1 MNLQDFNEDHL
12 DHEVR
17 MAKSELIELAKNSME
32 LIKLM
37 NQYASEERGIPGW
50 VASKITKAQDYINS
64 AHRSLTY
71 DAMDDGVISDA
82 VDSPYAVG
90 MAQAMKSTG
99 DTPPLKKSTIKKA
112 HKIAKAVAKDQ

>member
-1 MNLQDFNEDHL
+1 MNINDFNEDHL

-32 LIKLM
+32 LIKLL

-64 AHRSLTY
+64 AHRSLAY
-71 DAMDDGVISDA
+71 DAAEDGVISEKPQ
-82 VDSPYAVG
+82 SPYAIG

-112 HKIAKAVAKDQ
+112 HKIAKAIEKDQ

>member
-1 MNLQDFNEDHL
+1 
-12 DHEVR
+12 

-32 LIKLM
+32 LIKLL

-71 DAMDDGVISDA
+71 DAMDDGQISEKA
-82 VDSPYAVG
+82 QSPYAVG

-99 DTPPLKKSTIKKA
+99 DKPPLKKSTIRKA
-112 HKIAKAVAKDQ
+112 HKIAKAVEKDQ

>member
-1 MNLQDFNEDHL
+1 MNVNDFNEDHL

-32 LIKLM
+32 LIKLL

-64 AHRSLTY
+64 AHRSLSY
-71 DAMDDGVISDA
+71 DAAEDGQISERE
-82 VDSPYAVG
+82 VNPYAVG

-99 DTPPLKKSTIKKA
+99 DNPPLKKSTIKKA
-112 HKIAKAVAKDQ
+112 HKIAKAVKKEQ

>member
-1 MNLQDFNEDHL
+1 MNINDFNEDHL
-12 DHEVR
+12 DHEVH
-17 MAKSELIELAKNSME
+17 MAKSELLELAKNSME
-32 LIKLM
+32 LIKLL

-64 AHRSLTY
+64 AHRSLAY
-71 DAMDDGVISDA
+71 DAAEDGVISDA
-82 VDSPYAVG
+82 KNPYAVG

-112 HKIAKAVAKDQ
+112 HKIAKVVAKD

>member
-32 LIKLM
+32 LIKLL
-37 NQYASEERGIPGW
+37 NQFASEERGIPGW

-71 DAMDDGVISDA
+71 DAMDDGQISEKA
-82 VDSPYAVG
+82 QSPYAVG

-99 DTPPLKKSTIKKA
+99 DKPPLKKSTIRKA
-112 HKIAKAVAKDQ
+112 HKIAKAVEKGE

>member
-1 MNLQDFNEDHL
+1 MNLQDFNEEHL

-17 MAKSELIELAKNSME
+17 MAKSELIELAKNSMQ
-32 LIKLM
+32 LIKLL
-37 NQYASEERGIPGW
+37 NQFASEERGIPGW

-82 VDSPYAVG
+82 KNPYAVG

-99 DTPPLKKSTIKKA
+99 DTPPLKKSTIRKA
-112 HKIAKAVAKDQ
+112 HKIAKAVEKGE